1 MEMQLLFPTT
11 QSDIS
16 NPINKTDNSI
26 DAGKWKSGTTLIVG
40 DSITAALRE
49 VKLSSI
55 RKV

>member
-26 DAGKWKSGTTLIVG
+26 DAGKWKPGTTVIVG

>member
-1 MEMQLLFPTT
+1 MEIQLLFPTT